1 MITAGKSITLEN
13 LKIIADGLG
22 AHFGRD
28 CEVII
33 HDLKAEDPEHT
44 ILYIVNGEVSGRKT
58 GDGPTR
64 AVLKQIRNLRE
75 GTLREERTMFLSR
88 MHDGR
93 VLKSTSMFLKGK
105 NGEYRFLFGINYDI
119 TRLVNINDGLQ
130 PLIEVEDEKEREAEK
145 NSEIPTTVNELLDHL
160 IEESVAMIGKQPALM
175 TKDEK
180 IRAINFLNEAGA
192 FLITRSGDRVASA
205 FGISKYTLYSYIDV
219 KKKTGSEKTGKT
231 GEKQRT

>member
-1 MITAGKSITLEN
+1 MERTVFCSESIT
-13 LKIIADGLG
+13 I
-22 AHFGRD
+22 
-28 CEVII
+28 
-33 HDLKAEDPEHT
+33 
-44 ILYIVNGEVSGRKT
+44 S
-58 GDGPTR
+58 
-64 AVLKQIRNLRE
+64 Q
-75 GTLREERTMFLSR
+75 
-88 MHDGR
+88 
-93 VLKSTSMFLKGK
+93 
-105 NGEYRFLFGINYDI
+105 
-119 TRLVNINDGLQ
+119 RLVNINDGLQ

-219 KKKTGSEKTGKT
+219 NKKNSKVS
-231 GEKQRT
+231 